1 MKSETTCSKCGDKYK
16 VKSEQVFG
24 IENLLVLVYCPN
36 CQEVHPEFPTLTT
49 LKGKALRKISKKTGE
64 VRIKGI
70 LPEEWANRDVIVKTF
85 PKIVVTKPSELRIPP
100 KGKVYMTKE
109 RTAKVYPELKR
120 GDVAIASGV
129 CEEGILYSVMM
140 LNQTLGITSE
150 FIESEIKL
158 KKGIFS
164 SFNIRN
170 PILVQSEDMIKSLSE
185 NLKVESKD

>member
-1 MKSETTCSKCGDKYK
+1 MKSDKTCSKCGNKYK

-24 IENLLVLVYCPN
+24 IKNLLVLVYCPN
-36 CQEVHPEFPTLTT
+36 CQEVHPVFPPLTT

-85 PKIVVTKPSELRIPP
+85 PRIVVTKPSEVRIPP
-100 KGKVYMTKE
+100 KGRGYVTKE

-120 GDVAIASGV
+120 GDIVIVSGIY
-129 CEEGILYSVMM
+129 EEGILYSVMM
-140 LNQTLGITSE
+140 LNQTLGITTE

-164 SFNIRN
+164 SFSIKN
-170 PILVQSEDMIKSLSE
+170 PILVQSENMIKDLSK